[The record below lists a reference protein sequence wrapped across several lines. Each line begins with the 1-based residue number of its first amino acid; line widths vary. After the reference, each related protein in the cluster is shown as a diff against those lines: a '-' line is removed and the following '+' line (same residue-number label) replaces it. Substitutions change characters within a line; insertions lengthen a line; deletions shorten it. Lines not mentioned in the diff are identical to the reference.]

1 MRAYGPEPLGSRAG
15 YVLAVVVTAAGTLVC
30 ALMASH
36 VDLANLVMVYLLGV
50 TFVATRTKPG
60 PAILASFLSVAAFD
74 FCFVHPSGT
83 FAVADIQYVFTFG
96 VMFVVSLLI
105 STLTVR
111 LREQSHAHSEATLSA
126 RVEQLRSDLLSTVSH
141 DLRTPLASI
150 EGSADALLAQPEL
163 GEQSRLLAST
173 IQDESLRMAR
183 LIRNL
188 LDMTRVQGHLDLDL
202 DWQSLDELAANA
214 ILRTAN
220 LFDRPVSLDVPP
232 ELPLVKVDG
241 VLIEQVFV
249 NFLENASRHAG
260 RAAAVFVQLR
270 REGDE
275 VVARVTDD
283 GPGITPGAEER
294 IFERFQGTKGAG
306 VGLGL
311 AICRAAIVAHGG
323 RIWARNLPTRGAEFG
338 FALPVGDEGEAPR

>member
-1 MRAYGPEPLGSRAG
+1 MRLFGPEPLGDRAG
-15 YVLAVVVTAAGTLVC
+15 YLLAIAVTAAATLVC
-30 ALMASH
+30 ALMVSH
-36 VDLANLVMVYLLGV
+36 VDLANLVMVYLLGI
-50 TFVATRTKPG
+50 TYVAARTKPR

-96 VMFVVSLLI
+96 VMLVVSLLI

-111 LREQSHAHSEATLSA
+111 LREQSQAHSEAAFSA

-163 GEQSRLLAST
+163 TDESRGLAST
-173 IQDESLRMAR
+173 IQDQSLRMAR

-188 LDMTRVQGHLDLDL
+188 LDMTRVQGQIDLDL

-220 LFDRPVSLDVPP
+220 LFDRPVALVAPP
-232 ELPLVKVDG
+232 DLPPVRVDG
-241 VLIEQVFV
+241 VLIEQVLV
-249 NFLENASRHAG
+249 NFLENAARHAG
-260 RAAAVFVQLR
+260 REAEVSIILSQ
-270 REGDE
+270 EGDE
-275 VVARVTDD
+275 IVARVSDD
-283 GPGITPGAEER
+283 GPGISPGMEER

-306 VGLGL
+306 AGLGL
-311 AICRAAIVAHGG
+311 AICRAAIVAHAG
-323 RIWARNLPTRGAEFG
+323 RIAAKNRPTGGAEFM
-338 FALPVGDEGEAPR
+338 FALPRCEVGGAYD